1 MPRLATVESIE
12 LVPPSSSGGHIA
24 LTGTADPA
32 TPKTTTA
39 AAAAAG
45 AAAATTSKTSLRE
58 IASRPHTAAAEAANV
73 VSQQQRTSQR
83 RRVAIATFVL
93 LGNMVQ
99 VSPSKNWPSIVTLL

>member
-39 AAAAAG
+39 AAAAA
-45 AAAATTSKTSLRE
+45 TTSKTSLRE
-58 IASRPHTAAAEAANV
+58 IASRPHTAASEAANV